1 MTELTI
7 DRRPRVPPW
16 LAFSGVCLLLSILFY
31 REFVFGPGTMLFGTD
46 MVDQAFQLRQ
56 FGVEEI
62 RSGRGFPLWNP
73 FVYGGLPYLAVLPGP
88 VFYPTSL
95 LYLIMPLHRAIGW
108 TFVLHTALSGV
119 FAYAAARSIRLDP
132 KASSAAGLAFLLT
145 GMVLSTVYGGHD
157 GRMFVMVL
165 VPLAFAL
172 LEKGLQTGRA
182 GWFAGMGLVVALQ
195 IFTPHVQLMYFSS
208 LCLSLYALVRILS
221 IGRGEAGR
229 GGALRLFGLF
239 GLGFLIAALVGAA
252 QLVPTWRIL
261 DIAVRGGTGESGYG
275 FASSWALP
283 PQELTALILPDLV
296 GSLQTYWGTNPF
308 KLHTEYL
315 GVVPVALALVA
326 LTGIRSDARV
336 RLLSAIALLCIL
348 FALGAATPFHRLT
361 YALVPLIS
369 RFRAP
374 SMMLGPGALFVAL
387 LAGIGWER
395 ITAQPSGSEGNS
407 RPSGAALAVLLGPL
421 LLVGLLALA
430 SPEGLAR
437 WAHTALF
444 PTGFDRFPG
453 PEGIAQ
459 LRGNGM
465 MVVLG
470 TAAVF
475 AVAWSSDRGGVMP
488 LAAAA
493 LVACVLVADLWRV
506 DTRYV
511 ETVRPE
517 EVFPADPSIARM
529 REGLGAGERVFPVPG
544 RTGYRPN
551 ELMGYRV
558 PSVTGS
564 QNFRLEWFE
573 RLSGGLSYRNLGAP
587 AVWQLFDLRY
597 LTTDAPVETPLLTEL
612 ERGAR
617 GVVYEVAFDAPHAWF
632 PESVE
637 ATRDTS
643 EALRRVLALEDPLSH
658 AIVEADR
665 APPAGAGEAR
675 VTRLEADEIVLDVVA
690 ERSGLLFVSEI
701 WHPSWL
707 ATVDGEPAEVLR
719 TNVAFRGVV
728 VPEGP
733 HQVRLHYSA
742 AEFRL
747 GFGLSAA
754 GLLLAGGVLLSGMA
768 AWRRTG
774 GDPGTEG

>member
-1 MTELTI
+1 MTEVTGN
-7 DRRPRVPPW
+7 RVSKVPPW
-16 LAFSGVCLLLSILFY
+16 LAFSGVCLVLSLLFY
-31 REFVFGPGTMLFGTD
+31 REFVFGSGTMLFGTD

-95 LYLIMPLHRAIGW
+95 LYLLMPLHRAIGW
-108 TFVLHTALSGV
+108 TFVMHTALSGV

-132 KASSAAGLAFLLT
+132 RASAVSGLAFLFT
-145 GMVLSTVYGGHD
+145 GMVLSTLYGGHD

-172 LEKGLQTGRA
+172 LERGLQTGRP

-208 LCLSLYALVRILS
+208 LCLSLYAVVRIAGV
-221 IGRGEAGR
+221 GRSEAGR
-229 GGALRLFGLF
+229 REALRLFGLF
-239 GLGFLIAALVGAA
+239 ALGFLIAGLVGAA

-261 DIAVRGGTGESGYG
+261 DIAVRGGTGEAGYG

-315 GVVPVALALVA
+315 GVVPVTLALVA
-326 LTGIRSDARV
+326 LTGLRSDARV
-336 RLLSAIALLCIL
+336 RLMGAIALLCIL
-348 FALGAATPFHRLT
+348 FALGSATPFHRLT

-395 ITAQPSGSEGNS
+395 ISARPAGTEGGS
-407 RPSGAALAVLLGPL
+407 RPSGAALATLLGPL

-430 SPEGLAR
+430 SPEGMAR

-444 PTGFDRFPG
+444 PAGFDRFPG
-453 PEGIAQ
+453 PDGFAQ
-459 LRGNGM
+459 LRGNGLM
-465 MVVLG
+465 LVLG

-475 AVAWSSDRGGVMP
+475 AAAWSSDRGGVIP

-493 LVACVLVADLWRV
+493 LVASVLVADLWRV
-506 DTRYV
+506 DARYLS
-511 ETVRPE
+511 TVRPE
-517 EVFPADPSIARM
+517 QVFPADPSISRM
-529 REGLGAGERVFPVPG
+529 RDGLEEGERVFPVPG

-573 RLSGGLSYRNLGAP
+573 RLSGGLSYRNFGAP
-587 AVWQLFDLRY
+587 ALWQLLDLRY
-597 LTTDAPVETPLLTEL
+597 LTTDAPVETPLLSEV
-612 ERGAR
+612 ERGPR
-617 GVVYEVAFDAPHAWF
+617 GVVYEVASDAPHAWF
-632 PESVE
+632 PGSVE
-637 ATRDTS
+637 ATRDTA
-643 EALRRVLALEDPLSH
+643 EALRRVLELEDPRAL
-658 AIVEADR
+658 AIVEAER

-675 VTRLEADEIVLDVVA
+675 VTSLEPDEIVLEVVA
-690 ERSGLLFVSEI
+690 EQPGLLFVSEI

-707 ATVDGEPAEVLR
+707 ATVDGEPAKVFR

-728 VPEGP
+728 VPEGA
-733 HQVRLHYSA
+733 HRVRFRYSA
-742 AEFRL
+742 SEFRL
-747 GFGLSAA
+747 GFALSGV
-754 GLLLAGGVLLSGMA
+754 GLLLAAGILIRGGLA
-768 AWRRTG
+768 QARTSA
-774 GDPGTEG
+774 DPGGEA